1 MCVHQASRFVTITCI
16 MQFPAPRLDEVVLQQ
31 ERILPETHL
40 GQVVAERLNPETE
53 IGIKPLAGRK
63 VLRWK
68 KLSAA
73 CRLYS
78 FQYGQARPRIPRARL
93 AAFVVSPVCASG

>member
-16 MQFPAPRLDEVVLQQ
+16 MQFPAPRLDEVILQQ

-63 VLRWK
+63 VLGRK
-68 KLSAA
+68 KGLQSVD
-73 CRLYS
+73 
-78 FQYGQARPRIPRARL
+78 GGGE
-93 AAFVVSPVCASG
+93 VVGRHGMMTS